1 MSSLKIRF
9 CGVYF
14 SFSNHKYKNVQ
25 AAVLAVFGGVVLAA
39 ALPVLGLPET
49 RGKPLLQTVC
59 QVCDEM
65 WGKTIGD
72 ICCHGPV
79 GGWGGRLAGSQD
91 QLLLQEGE
99 DGVDLEVALHWD
111 LMEKRQ
117 CLNKIMENSLGG
129 DNYKA
134 RGCSSL
140 KSDGKDNA
148 VPYLD
153 KFLLAMSPS
162 CPSQEGH
169 IQVGLALICLR
180 LRLSEL
186 DRSGTKYLLS
196 NNFSSR
202 QFPCHSLRH
211 VWYRKS
217 FYLKFQP

>member
-1 MSSLKIRF
+1 M
-9 CGVYF
+9 
-14 SFSNHKYKNVQ
+14 
-25 AAVLAVFGGVVLAA
+25 
-39 ALPVLGLPET
+39 LPWCSWRLRRTT
-49 RGKPLLQTVC
+49 RWQTR
-59 QVCDEM
+59 
-65 WGKTIGD
+65 
-72 ICCHGPV
+72 PAPAS
-79 GGWGGRLAGSQD
+79 GGRGWSKPRGCTTLRC
-91 QLLLQEGE
+91 
-99 DGVDLEVALHWD
+99 DGKENW
-111 LMEKRQ
+111 Q
-117 CLNKIMENSLGG
+117 CLNKFMENSCGG

-196 NNFSSR
+196 YNFSSR

-217 FYLKFQP
+217 FYLKFQPQNLSPNFPFSLFPPDKNQISLKLRGDSADGYSWLERSSSSALPLKPFLLSSCRKYDKAIEAK

>member
-1 MSSLKIRF
+1 
-9 CGVYF
+9 
-14 SFSNHKYKNVQ
+14 
-25 AAVLAVFGGVVLAA
+25 
-39 ALPVLGLPET
+39 
-49 RGKPLLQTVC
+49 
-59 QVCDEM
+59 
-65 WGKTIGD
+65 
-72 ICCHGPV
+72 
-79 GGWGGRLAGSQD
+79 
-91 QLLLQEGE
+91 
-99 DGVDLEVALHWD
+99 
-111 LMEKRQ
+111 
-117 CLNKIMENSLGG
+117 MENSCAG

-134 RGCSSL
+134 GGCSSL
-140 KSDGKDNA
+140 KSDGKENA
-148 VPYLD
+148 LPYLD

-196 NNFSSR
+196 YNFSSR